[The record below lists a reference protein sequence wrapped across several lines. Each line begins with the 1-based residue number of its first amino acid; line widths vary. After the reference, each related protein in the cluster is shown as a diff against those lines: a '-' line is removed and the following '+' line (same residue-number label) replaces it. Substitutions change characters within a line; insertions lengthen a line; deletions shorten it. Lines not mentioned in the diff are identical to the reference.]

1 MAEAREVHEFPIHIL
16 QEMISILL
24 INKDDFNGEGKVN
37 DYYLLKK
44 GKFATVIYDNSKVSY
59 VANFVE
65 DKDGNWFFVRD
76 IIVDQ
81 SLTSM
86 ITDEDI
92 DMFKE
97 LFEALAE
104 KEKQEQANG
113 NGGLNLGK
121 EEIKEENREEG
132 LKLDKQEGDQ
142 E

>member
-16 QEMISILL
+16 QEMISVLL
-24 INKDDFNGEGKVN
+24 INKDDFDGEGKIN

-59 VANFVE
+59 VANFVA
-65 DKDGNWFFVRD
+65 DKDDNWFFVRD

-104 KEKQEQANG
+104 KEHQEQ
-113 NGGLNLGK
+113 
-121 EEIKEENREEG
+121 EVSETG
-132 LKLDKQEGDQ
+132 LKLDKEEIEENKGEGLTLDKRD
-142 E
+142 

>member
-24 INKDDFNGEGKVN
+24 INKDDFNGEGKIN

-104 KEKQEQANG
+104 KEKEANS
-113 NGGLNLGK
+113 GLNLNK
-121 EEIKEENREEG
+121 EDDVEDINVSKEEG
-132 LKLDKQEGDQ
+132 LKLEKRD
-142 E
+142 